1 MSGGKAQAVVKLS
14 AMNVRGFIFGMA
26 TAVAGLM
33 AAGATLAPEPQ
44 PTAAG
49 PVARP
54 VSRAVRTTPVVLE
67 LFTAQGCA
75 GCSEADR
82 MVEDAAD
89 TPGVI
94 VLTYGV
100 DYWDYLGWAD
110 TFARPEFVQR
120 QHAYRQALRLRSVS
134 TPQVVIDGHRQVSGA
149 RSPELQTAIDE
160 ESVRREFPPEIEFR
174 AAGDRV
180 GVGSGRPPEGGA
192 EVVAVTY
199 TPGLQSVQIDRG
211 DNRGQTVRQLN
222 VVRDVTR
229 LGSWTGRSALFDLP
243 APEDDGDAVVVLL
256 QARVDHRILTAAQR

>member
-1 MSGGKAQAVVKLS
+1 MSGGNAPAMVKLS
-14 AMNVRGFIFGMA
+14 AMNLRGLIFGVA
-26 TAVAGLM
+26 TAAAGLM
-33 AAGATLAPEPQ
+33 TAGATLPPEPQ

-54 VSRAVRTTPVVLE
+54 VSRVVRTTPVVLE

-82 MVEDAAD
+82 VVEEAAD

-110 TFARPEFVQR
+110 TFARPEFAAR

-134 TPQVVIDGHRQVSGA
+134 TPQVVIDGRRQVSGA

-160 ESVRREFPPEIEFR
+160 ESARRAIAPEIEFR
-174 AAGDRV
+174 ASGDRV
-180 GVGSGRPPEGGA
+180 GIGSGRPPEGGA

-199 TPGLQSVQIDRG
+199 TPGVQSVEVDRG
-211 DNRGQTVRQLN
+211 DNRGRTVRPFN
-222 VVRDVTR
+222 VVRGVTR
-229 LGSWTGRSALFDLP
+229 LGDWTGRPVLFDLP
-243 APEDDGDAVVVLL
+243 PDAVAGDAVVVLL
-256 QARVDHRILTAAQR
+256 QARADHRILTAAQR